1 MPTSRGPDR
10 STPQPPQPLFCGH
23 HQHTT
28 AAPPP
33 PAAQQQRLVHAGW
46 RGRVKR
52 SALNDVP
59 AKVART
65 SMQLAEAVAA
75 DYWGVD
81 TIQYNENGELDLL
94 TSKLV
99 KNTIGYDILNNII
112 AIKELRP
119 WAKES
124 KPNEKSDYYHPRD
137 RNGKLLTSRYT
148 TDRVE
153 NALSEYIQSCDD
165 AKTAVAKALM
175 ALSSK
180 LVESNH
186 ISALHQASHLNLI
199 LSTAVNHAAS
209 SKRKGWNSGAV
220 FELTNGSLA
229 ILDGTE

>member
-99 KNTIGYDILNNII
+99 KNTIVMIY
-112 AIKELRP
+112 
-119 WAKES
+119 S
-124 KPNEKSDYYHPRD
+124 
-137 RNGKLLTSRYT
+137 T
-148 TDRVE
+148 T
-153 NALSEYIQSCDD
+153 
-165 AKTAVAKALM
+165 
-175 ALSSK
+175 
-180 LVESNH
+180 
-186 ISALHQASHLNLI
+186 
-199 LSTAVNHAAS
+199 
-209 SKRKGWNSGAV
+209 
-220 FELTNGSLA
+220 
-229 ILDGTE
+229 